1 MKFPGK
7 HWLKQYLSFSKKDR
21 NAVIILSGLILLALT
36 VNILLDHITF
46 NSRQDYSEH
55 KRILEEWQNRN
66 KNSEIESTGESMFL
80 FNPNTISKQKLDSL
94 LLPRFIKQNLINY
107 RAAGGKFSTSADVR
121 KIYGMNDSI
130 FEAIKEYIQIPHEPK
145 SIFLSKKPSK
155 IEYSGFIDPNKVEK
169 EELIQFGFTE
179 FQADNIV
186 AYRKKG
192 GRFETPSDLLKIYGL
207 DSSFY
212 LGIEPHIQIEAVPE
226 LPMPKDEIK
235 PPLIMV
241 ELNNADTTSLI
252 QLAGIGSVFASRIV
266 KYRDLL
272 GGFDRKEQ
280 LLEVYNF
287 SEEIFQR
294 IQNNITV
301 DTTIIQKI
309 RLNFANY
316 SQLLRHPYLNEEEV
330 KSILDYRNKNGSYT
344 SVSQILENNLVDSST
359 YYSIKPYLSCR

>member
-1 MKFPGK
+1 
-7 HWLKQYLSFSKKDR
+7 
-21 NAVIILSGLILLALT
+21 
-36 VNILLDHITF
+36 
-46 NSRQDYSEH
+46 
-55 KRILEEWQNRN
+55 
-66 KNSEIESTGESMFL
+66 
-80 FNPNTISKQKLDSL
+80 
-94 LLPRFIKQNLINY
+94 
-107 RAAGGKFSTSADVR
+107 
-121 KIYGMNDSI
+121 
-130 FEAIKEYIQIPHEPK
+130 
-145 SIFLSKKPSK
+145 
-155 IEYSGFIDPNKVEK
+155 
-169 EELIQFGFTE
+169 
-179 FQADNIV
+179 
-186 AYRKKG
+186 
-192 GRFETPSDLLKIYGL
+192 
-207 DSSFY
+207 
-212 LGIEPHIQIEAVPE
+212 
-226 LPMPKDEIK
+226 MPKDEIK
-235 PPLIMV
+235 PQLIMV

-316 SQLLRHPYLNEEEV
+316 TQLLRHPYLNEKDV
-330 KSILDYRNKNGSYT
+330 KLILDYRNKNGSYT